1 MPAKRQRDVSHR
13 RPEILGQEDPRLSF
27 SRGGRGHLFVSE
39 VLFRSI
45 RHIWTAVDLML
56 TSAVHAEFVCTTTIA
71 LSLCERATF
80 GLGSID
86 RHGLTRREHWHRR

>member
-1 MPAKRQRDVSHR
+1 MSHR
-13 RPEILGQEDPRLSF
+13 RPEILGHEDPRLSF
-27 SRGGRGHLFVSE
+27 SRGGRGYLFVGE
-39 VLFRSI
+39 VLFGSV

-56 TSAVHAEFVCTTTIA
+56 TSTVHAEFVCTTTIT
-71 LSLCERATF
+71 LGLRERATF